1 MASLDPNVILMQLAS
16 IGWFSS
22 DNESSSVEM
31 DDVDAVASS
40 DAFLD
45 DAQLLV
51 MTVLSSSSS

>member
-16 IGWFSS
+16 NGWFSS